1 MAAFAAEVKL
11 EMRDRTKGRRVPAP
25 HYTTMQKNMTL
36 ESALGVLWRTRR
48 AKIVAKVTVC
58 AAELRVGMLRRDPE
72 KTCPQYAILPATRP
86 NLRAK
91 NRRDVVLGRTS
102 KQVKCAVGP

>member
-58 AAELRVGMLRRDPE
+58 AAEVQVGMRRRGRKLSGVRDP
-72 KTCPQYAILPATRP
+72 TR
-86 NLRAK
+86 
-91 NRRDVVLGRTS
+91 DTS
-102 KQVKCAVGP
+102 KITGLNRA

>member
-58 AAELRVGMLRRDPE
+58 AAELRVGMLRRDPGE
-72 KTCPQYAILPATRP
+72 KILLSRVRNTRSYP
-86 NLRAK
+86 RHEQNYGLK
-91 NRRDVVLGRTS
+91 TGVM
-102 KQVKCAVGP
+102 